1 MQTKSSPIAIV
12 GLSALFPGSN
22 TAQGFWRDIVNGR
35 DLISDVPP
43 TRWLIEDHYDPDPK
57 TPDKTYAKRGAFLGD
72 IGFDPMEFGV
82 PPSAINAT
90 DTCQLL
96 ALIVAKRVLDD
107 ALNSQFKEIARE
119 RASVILGVTSGQE
132 LFLEVASRMQRPV
145 WVKALRESGIPEDEA
160 KVICDRISN
169 SYVPWQENTFP
180 GLLGNVVAG
189 RIANRFDL
197 GGTNCVTD
205 AACASS
211 LSALRMGISELQL
224 GHSDLVITGGADTF
238 NDISMFVCFSK
249 TPALSP
255 TGDCRPFSAKGD
267 GTVLGEGMA
276 MFALKRLE
284 DAERDGNHIY
294 AVIKSVGS
302 SSDGRSKSIYAP
314 LSEGQA
320 KALRRAYDQ
329 AGYGPET
336 VELVEAHGTGT
347 VAGDAAEF
355 GGLTQVFAPAAKDGQ
370 KQWCA
375 IGSVKSQI
383 GHCKAA
389 AGSGSLFKATLAL
402 HNKILPPTLKVEQPN
417 PKLNIGETPF
427 YINTEARPWVR
438 GADHPRRASM
448 SSFGFGGTN
457 FHVALEEY
465 TGPAPKPAR
474 WWNAASDLVL
484 ISATDAAGLAK
495 QCRELAAKQLPVAHV
510 ALESQLGFDASRS
523 HRLAV
528 VAESSADLSQKLKKA
543 AEQIEAGTKSGNLLI
558 APGVYFSSGAKP
570 GKMAFLFPGQGSQYL
585 GMTAD
590 VAMNFDEALH
600 AWDQGSGFAKVAFPP
615 PGFSNEEREAKF
627 RTLTQTENAQPA
639 IGAASAALLAVLT
652 KLGLKPDATGGH
664 SFGEITALY
673 ASGGVSLKA
682 MLEIARKRGELM
694 SQASSVPAGM
704 LSVRKDAA
712 TVELL
717 LKEWGLAVVV
727 ANHNSPQQTVVSGA
741 ADAIEEADRRFTA
754 AGLNVTRLPVSTAF
768 HSPLVDSVV
777 PEFKQFLANEPVAAQ
792 SIPCYSNRD
801 GQPHPA
807 DPEELRKRIAEQ
819 IALPVYF
826 QTMIERMYEDGI
838 RTFVEVGPH
847 AVLTSLTKSILG
859 GKPHFAINLDRQ
871 GANGVMS
878 LWQGLAQLAVLG
890 VPMNFA
896 ALRAG
901 HALEPIENAG
911 ASKFLIPINGGN
923 QGRPYPPVGGAAA
936 LPAPVKQAPPVQP
949 QVIVKEVIREVA
961 KPMPVSS
968 PAVPPSAT
976 RRMAPVVAAAPEA
989 LSAYQVFQQS
999 ISAAHSNWQDAFSK
1013 GHEGYLKAMESAYQ
1027 STIGG
1032 GGHVALPVAAPA
1044 RPAAVAAAPVQQP
1057 APVPVAPSV
1066 AVAPAP
1072 VLVAAA
1078 AVAPTANI
1086 HKLLLA
1092 LIADKTG
1099 YPEEML
1105 EPAMALEA
1113 DLGIDSIKRVEIFSA
1128 LQEKMPGFPEM
1139 DQTQIAGL
1147 RTIADII
1154 DHLGTSAPPPASV
1167 NRKEAV
1173 APPTGNVQ
1181 PILLALIAEK
1191 TGYPEEMLEPSMALE
1206 ADLGIDSIKRVEIF
1220 SALQEKIPSL
1230 PEMDQTQIAGL
1241 RTIGDIIAH
1250 LGTELPPPASR
1261 DHKEAVSAPTS
1272 NLQPILLALIAEK
1285 TGYPEEMLEPSMALE
1300 ADLGIDSIKRVE
1312 IFSALQERVPG
1323 MQEMDQT
1330 QIAGLRTIGDIIA
1343 HLGAELPPPASR
1355 DHKEA
1360 VPAPTYNLQPILLA
1374 LISEKTGY
1382 PEEMLEPAMALEADL
1397 GIDSIKRVE
1406 IFSALQERVPGMQEM
1421 DQTQIAGLRTIGDIL
1436 AHIGAGAAV
1445 LSTPEQAPAVVA
1457 PAAPAANLK
1466 PIILALISEKTGYPE
1481 EMLEP
1486 SMALEADLGIDS
1498 IKRVEIFS
1506 ALQERVPGMQEMD
1519 QTQIAALRTI
1529 GDIIDHIGGSGVG
1542 EPLPHGHGSQ
1552 ITAAPVAPKE
1562 LSPRFEVATRRVD
1575 SYGHITLDKTDGPV
1589 FVLDDGNGV
1598 AAAIETILNGKG
1610 YEAHRT
1616 TSAVAGATAVICLA
1630 GLQSFETKEQA
1641 IAANQ
1646 TAFEAAKTVS
1656 ANFAK
1661 NGGVFVT
1668 VQDTGGDF
1676 SSPDPIRAWAG
1687 GLTGLAKTAALEWP
1701 KARVKA
1707 IDIEVAQRTPA
1718 QVAAAIIEELL
1729 KGGPETEVGLTA
1741 AGERLVLEATQA
1753 EASGPAHK
1761 IDSNSVIVATGG
1773 ARGVTAISLLK
1784 LAQTVSPKIVLLGR
1798 TSLEQEPAFCAGI
1811 KDQTKL
1817 RRAFLTDAQGRGV
1830 KLEPAAVAAKA
1841 SQVLAN
1847 RTILATMAALQK
1859 SGSAV
1864 KYLAIDTRN
1873 ATALNTALDE
1883 VRKDWG
1889 PITGI
1894 VHGAGVLADKR
1905 IEDLSIDQ
1913 FRTVFSTKVDGLLAL
1928 LEATAKDPINVI
1940 CLFSSIAARTGNIGQ
1955 TAYSMANEVLNRVA
1969 CAESKRRGGA
1979 AIVKSMNWGPWD
1991 GGMVT
1996 PALRKHFEDQ
2006 GVRLVG
2012 LEEGAKLFSDELLH
2026 GGIKP
2031 VEVVLGGLPKL
2042 PNRELRVRID
2052 EHSHPF
2058 LVDHTIQNIPVLPAV
2073 EAIELFLRCARAQGN
2088 QSGPLICTGLKVLR
2102 GVMLD
2107 KFTSGGNLIFIRPK
2121 SNTLFELTS
2130 ADGTRHYEATV
2141 NAGEPASAITMGHLP
2156 KSQTGGAPWP
2166 NADIYGK
2173 MLFHGPAFQVIQS
2186 VEGLSSNGIE
2196 GTLTG
2201 TTDRNWHDGN
2211 RHSDAAMLDGGLQ
2224 LARLWGYHS
2233 LGKPTLPTSIGSLWL
2248 LRHGVES
2255 EPIRCLVSA
2264 RAVGSS
2270 KIVCDIGFVNA
2281 GDEMVATM
2289 SGVEMHAASGA

>member
-1 MQTKSSPIAIV
+1 MSKQTNQIKSSPIAIV

-160 KVICDRISN
+160 KIICDRISN

-276 MFALKRLE
+276 MFAMKRLE

-320 KALRRAYDQ
+320 KALRRTYEQ

-355 GGLTQVFAPAAKDGQ
+355 GGLTQVFGPAAKDGE

-402 HNKILPPTLKVEQPN
+402 HNKILPPTLKVDQPN
-417 PKLNIGETPF
+417 PRLNIGETPF

-438 GADHPRRASM
+438 GSDHPRRASM

-474 WWNAASDLVL
+474 WWNASAELVVL
-484 ISATDAAGLAK
+484 SGSNAAGLAK
-495 QCRELAAKQLPVAHV
+495 QCRELATKQLPMSHV
-510 ALESQLGFDASRS
+510 ALESQLGFDAGKS

-528 VAESSADLSQKLKKA
+528 VAESAADLSQKLKKA
-543 AEQIEAGTKSGNLLI
+543 ADQVEGGTKTGNLLI
-558 APGVYFSSGAKP
+558 APGVYYSNEAKL

-590 VAMNFDEALH
+590 VAMTFEEALH
-600 AWDQGSGFAKVAFPP
+600 AWDQGSEFAKVAFPP
-615 PGFSNEEREAKF
+615 PGFSTEEREAKF

-694 SQASSVPAGM
+694 SQASSVAGGM

-712 TVELL
+712 TVEQL

-741 ADAIEEADRRFTA
+741 ADVIAETDLRFTA

-792 SIPCYSNRD
+792 TIPCYSNRD

-807 DPEELRKRIAEQ
+807 DPDELRKRIAEQ

-826 QTMIERMYEDGI
+826 QTMIERMHADGI

-859 GKPHFAINLDRQ
+859 DKPHFAINLDRQ

-901 HALEPIENAG
+901 HALEPIENAS

-923 QGRPYPPVGGAAA
+923 QGRPYPPQGGASA
-936 LPAPVKQAPPVQP
+936 LPAPVKKAPPVQP
-949 QVIVKEVIREVA
+949 QVIVKEVIKEVV
-961 KPMPVSS
+961 KQVPVSNSSVPAIAAQKTSAPAASS
-968 PAVPPSAT
+968 PGP
-976 RRMAPVVAAAPEA
+976 

-999 ISAAHSNWQDAFSK
+999 ISAAHGNWQDAFAK
-1013 GHEGYLKAMESAYQ
+1013 GHEGYLKAMEAAYQ

-1032 GGHVALPVAAPA
+1032 AASVALPAAV
-1044 RPAAVAAAPVQQP
+1044 PAAVFIP
-1057 APVPVAPSV
+1057 
-1066 AVAPAP
+1066 APAP
-1072 VLVAAA
+1072 VAQPVAVATPAPPAPVLNPVMVATAA
-1078 AVAPTANI
+1078 APTANI

-1128 LQEKMPGFPEM
+1128 LQEKMPGLPEM

-1154 DHLGTSAPPPASV
+1154 DHLGAEAPIPTSRD
-1167 NRKEAV
+1167 RKEAV
-1173 APPTGNVQ
+1173 TPRSGDLQ

-1191 TGYPEEMLEPSMALE
+1191 TGYPQEMLEPSMALE

-1250 LGTELPPPASR
+1250 IGVGVPLPSGHGSQTPI
-1261 DHKEAVSAPTS
+1261 APQAD
-1272 NLQPILLALIAEK
+1272 LKPILLALIAEK

-1330 QIAGLRTIGDIIA
+1330 EIAGLRTISDIIA
-1343 HLGAELPPPASR
+1343 HLGVSAPLPLGLDSQTPA
-1355 DHKEA
+1355 
-1360 VPAPTYNLQPILLA
+1360 APSTDLKPLLLA

-1421 DQTQIAGLRTIGDIL
+1421 DQTEIAGLRTIGDIL
-1436 AHIGAGAAV
+1436 AHIGAGA
-1445 LSTPEQAPAVVA
+1445 T
-1457 PAAPAANLK
+1457 AAPAPTQTSSPADPAADLK
-1466 PIILALISEKTGYPE
+1466 PIVLALISEKTGYPE

-1519 QTQIAALRTI
+1519 QVQIAGLRTI
-1529 GDIIDHIGGSGVG
+1529 GDIVAHISGAG
-1542 EPLPHGHGSQ
+1542 ELLPNGHSSL
-1552 ITAAPVAPKE
+1552 VAPEPVPVVLKE
-1562 LSPRFEVATRRVD
+1562 VSLRFEVATRRVD
-1575 SYGHITLDKTDGPV
+1575 PYGHITLDKTDGPV
-1589 FVLDDGNGV
+1589 FILDDGNGV
-1598 AAAIETILNGKG
+1598 AAAMEAILSNKG
-1610 YEAHRT
+1610 YEVHRT
-1616 TSAVAGATAVICLA
+1616 TSAIPGATAVICLA
-1630 GLQSFETKEQA
+1630 GLQTFETTQQA
-1641 IAANQ
+1641 IAANH
-1646 TAFEAAKTVS
+1646 TAFEAAKTV
-1656 ANFAK
+1656 APNFAK

-1718 QVAAAIIEELL
+1718 EVAEAIVGELL

-1753 EASGPAHK
+1753 ETSGPAHK
-1761 IDSNSVIVATGG
+1761 IDSNSVIIATGG

-1784 LAQTVSPKIVLLGR
+1784 LAQTASPKIILLGR
-1798 TSLEQEPAFCAGI
+1798 TGLEQEPAFCANI
-1811 KDQTKL
+1811 KDQTEL
-1817 RRAFLTDAQGRGV
+1817 RRAFLTDAQGKGV
-1830 KLEPAAVAAKA
+1830 KLEPSTVAAKA

-1847 RTILATMAALQK
+1847 RTIHATMAALEK
-1859 SGSAV
+1859 AGSVV

-1873 ATALNTALDE
+1873 AAALNTALDD

-1905 IEDLSIDQ
+1905 IEDLTIDQ
-1913 FRTVFSTKVDGLLAL
+1913 FRSVFSTKVDGLVAL
-1928 LEATAKDPINVI
+1928 LEATAKDPIDVI

-1969 CAESKRRGGA
+1969 CAESKRRGGL

-2012 LEEGAKLFSDELLH
+2012 MEEGANLFTDELLH
-2026 GGIKP
+2026 GRVKP

-2102 GVMLD
+2102 GVKLD
-2107 KFTSGGNLIFIRPK
+2107 KFTSGGNLLFVRPK
-2121 SNTLFELTS
+2121 SDTLFELTS

-2141 NAGEPASAITMGHLP
+2141 TAGEAASAITMGHLP
-2156 KSQTGGAPWP
+2156 KNQTGGAPWP
-2166 NADIYGK
+2166 DADIYGK
-2173 MLFHGPAFQVIQS
+2173 LLFHGPAFQVIQS

-2201 TTDRNWHDGN
+2201 TADRNWHDGN

-2255 EPIRCLVSA
+2255 EPIRCVVSA

-2289 SGVEMHAASGA
+2289 SGVEMHAASGS

>member
-160 KVICDRISN
+160 KIICDRISN

-255 TGDCRPFSAKGD
+255 TGDCRPFSDKGD

-320 KALRRAYDQ
+320 KALRRAYEQ

-355 GGLTQVFAPAAKDGQ
+355 GGLTQVFGPAAKDLE

-402 HNKILPPTLKVEQPN
+402 HNKVLPPTLKVDQPN

-474 WWNAASDLVL
+474 WWNATSELVVL
-484 ISATDAAGLAK
+484 SAADEAGLAK
-495 QCRELAAKQLPVAHV
+495 QCRELAGKQLPVSHV
-510 ALESQLGFDASRS
+510 ALESQLGFDASKS

-528 VAESSADLSQKLKKA
+528 VAESAADLTQKLKKA
-543 AEQIEAGTKSGNLLI
+543 ANQIEGGTKPASLLI
-558 APGVYFSSGAKP
+558 APGVYYSSDAKP

-590 VAMNFDEALH
+590 VAMNFEEALH

-615 PGFSNEEREAKF
+615 PSFSTEEREAKF

-673 ASGGVSLKA
+673 AAGGVSLKA

-712 TVELL
+712 TVEQL
-717 LKEWGLAVVV
+717 LKEWALAVVV

-859 GKPHFAINLDRQ
+859 DKPHFAINLDRQ

-901 HALEPIENAG
+901 HALEPVENAG

-923 QGRPYPPVGGAAA
+923 QGRPYPPLGGAAA
-936 LPAPVKQAPPVQP
+936 LPAPVKKAPPVQP
-949 QVIVKEVIREVA
+949 QVIVKEVIKEVV
-961 KPMPVSS
+961 KQMPVSNS
-968 PAVPPSAT
+968 AVPSSAT
-976 RRMAPVVAAAPEA
+976 QRAAPAAAATTGA

-999 ISAAHSNWQDAFSK
+999 ISAAHSNWQDAFAK

-1032 GGHVALPVAAPA
+1032 SASVVALPVAAPV

-1057 APVPVAPSV
+1057 APVPVAQPV
-1066 AVAPAP
+1066 AVAAPPAP
-1072 VLVAAA
+1072 VPVAAA

-1154 DHLGTSAPPPASV
+1154 DHLGTSTPLPASV
-1167 NRKEAV
+1167 KTKHAV
-1173 APPTGNVQ
+1173 QPSANVQ

-1191 TGYPEEMLEPSMALE
+1191 TGYPEEMLEPLMALE

-1250 LGTELPPPASR
+1250 LGAELPSPASR
-1261 DHKEAVSAPTS
+1261 DYKEAVLPPAG
-1272 NLQPILLALIAEK
+1272 NVQPILLALIAEK

-1330 QIAGLRTIGDIIA
+1330 QIAGLRTIGDI
-1343 HLGAELPPPASR
+1343 
-1355 DHKEA
+1355 
-1360 VPAPTYNLQPILLA
+1360 
-1374 LISEKTGY
+1374 
-1382 PEEMLEPAMALEADL
+1382 
-1397 GIDSIKRVE
+1397 
-1406 IFSALQERVPGMQEM
+1406 
-1421 DQTQIAGLRTIGDIL
+1421 L
-1436 AHIGAGAAV
+1436 AHIGVGATTA
-1445 LSTPEQAPAVVA
+1445 PPAEQAPAVVA
-1457 PAAPAANLK
+1457 SAAPAADLK

-1519 QTQIAALRTI
+1519 QTQIAGLRTI
-1529 GDIIDHIGGSGVG
+1529 GDIIAHISGSGA
-1542 EPLPHGHGSQ
+1542 PLPDGHGSL
-1552 ITAAPVAPKE
+1552 IAPAPKE

-1575 SYGHITLDKTDGPV
+1575 SYGHITLDKTDGAV

-1610 YEAHRT
+1610 YEVHRT
-1616 TSAVAGATAVICLA
+1616 TSAVPGATAVICLA
-1630 GLQSFETKEQA
+1630 GLQTFETTQQA

-1718 QVAAAIIEELL
+1718 QIAAAIVEELL

-1741 AGERLVLEATQA
+1741 SGERLVLEATQA
-1753 EASGPAHK
+1753 ETSGPAHK
-1761 IDSNSVIVATGG
+1761 IDSNSVIIATGG

-1811 KDQTKL
+1811 KDQTEL
-1817 RRAFLTDAQGRGV
+1817 RRAFLTDAQAKGV

-1841 SQVLAN
+1841 AHVLAN

-1873 ATALNTALDE
+1873 ATALNTALDD

-1905 IEDLSIDQ
+1905 IEDLTIDQ
-1913 FRTVFSTKVDGLLAL
+1913 FRSVFSTKVDGLIAL

-1979 AIVKSMNWGPWD
+1979 AVVKSMNWGPWD

-2012 LEEGAKLFSDELLH
+2012 LEEGAKLFADELLH

-2058 LVDHTIQNIPVLPAV
+2058 LVDHTIRNIPVLPAV

-2107 KFTSGGNLIFIRPK
+2107 KFTSGGNLVFIRPK
-2121 SNTLFELTS
+2121 SDTLFELTS

-2201 TTDRNWHDGN
+2201 TADRNWHDGN